1 MTHFHQLEH
10 AIATATDL
18 AKVRAEVLAAMDA
31 DRITSVQARQLL
43 AAIHQRTG
51 KAQQRRRAEAA
62 ERLRLAEEFERTVPA
77 LDGVEA
83 PYEPQR
89 DEDGNWRDGW

>member
-1 MTHFHQLEH
+1 MPDPSPIAALEH

-43 AAIHQRTG
+43 AAIHGRKG
-51 KAQQRRRAEAA
+51 KAPRGDAW
-62 ERLRLAEEFERTVPA
+62 
-77 LDGVEA
+77 DG
-83 PYEPQR
+83 
-89 DEDGNWRDGW
+89 